1 MSEPKKEG
9 IFKSFKNLPIDSTP
23 KTVLV
28 AVVLCLFC
36 SMVVSFAAVNL
47 KSFQL
52 ANKVRDK
59 QKNILQVA
67 GLYYEG
73 INIEQSFAS
82 FEPMIVDINEGLYS
96 DKFNPQ
102 EFDDFSAANDP
113 MLSEALIDDPA
124 SIGRRTNY
132 ATVYLLKNK
141 DESVDKII
149 LPIHGYGLW
158 STLYGFVALEEDG
171 NEIYGL
177 QFYQHAETPGLGGEV
192 DNPKWRAQWA
202 GKKVKNQDG
211 EIMIQVAKIP
221 GVSEHHIDALAGATL
236 TSNGVHNLV
245 RFWLGESGFDKFLV
259 NFKNGTT

>member
-1 MSEPKKEG
+1 
-9 IFKSFKNLPIDSTP
+9 
-23 KTVLV
+23 
-28 AVVLCLFC
+28 
-36 SMVVSFAAVNL
+36 MV
-47 KSFQL
+47 
-52 ANKVRDK
+52 
-59 QKNILQVA
+59 
-67 GLYYEG
+67 
-73 INIEQSFAS
+73 
-82 FEPMIVDINEGLYS
+82 VDINEGLYS

-102 EFDDFSAANDP
+102 DFDDLSAANDP

-202 GKKVKNQDG
+202 GKKVNNQDG

-236 TSNGVHNLV
+236 TSNGVHNFV
-245 RFWLGESGFDKFLV
+245 RFWLGESGFNKFLV